1 MNDKF
6 KYSDEKLILR
16 FQEGDINAY
25 NELVKRYKDRLLNF
39 VLRYFNNVEQAED
52 VVQDTLIKLYT
63 HASYYKNVAK
73 FSTWIFTIAKNN
85 ALTELRKNKR
95 KKTDSLWTD
104 DGQVI
109 DINSKEES
117 LDSKVQNEIAID
129 QLNKFLDEIPE
140 MSLDAQKIL
149 LRVLDTATFTRL
161 GGNEVL
167 TVDVHIIAATNRD
180 IVKAVA
186 EKEFR
191 EDIYYHLKGMMRHL
205 PPLRERPE
213 DIAPLVSAFIDEF
226 STEYRKD
233 LTGITWEALARLEQ
247 AAWPG
252 NIRQLRS
259 TIQTAVAL
267 ATADSLESKDFPEIY
282 PEFVEP
288 LISIWQTLPPE
299 TRHAIWNTLHREIQH
314 IIIHELSK
322 QTAGLLPNLS
332 VSNMPQTIEE
342 SASVN
347 IKNMNRNQILRTVAQ
362 KRIKQYP
369 SLHEAAESLNI
380 DIRTLQKYAQW
391 KESDE

>member
-1 MNDKF
+1 MRQNLQTLSTELSDMNEKF

-140 MSLDAQKIL
+140 NFRMAVVLRDFQELSYEEISKIL
-149 LRVLDTATFTRL
+149 EIPIGTIKSR
-161 GGNEVL
+161 
-167 TVDVHIIAATNRD
+167 INRGR
-180 IVKAVA
+180 IQLA
-186 EKEFR
+186 EKMKHF
-191 EDIYYHLKGMMRHL
+191 
-205 PPLRERPE
+205 
-213 DIAPLVSAFIDEF
+213 
-226 STEYRKD
+226 
-233 LTGITWEALARLEQ
+233 
-247 AAWPG
+247 
-252 NIRQLRS
+252 
-259 TIQTAVAL
+259 
-267 ATADSLESKDFPEIY
+267 
-282 PEFVEP
+282 
-288 LISIWQTLPPE
+288 
-299 TRHAIWNTLHREIQH
+299 
-314 IIIHELSK
+314 
-322 QTAGLLPNLS
+322 
-332 VSNMPQTIEE
+332 
-342 SASVN
+342 
-347 IKNMNRNQILRTVAQ
+347 
-362 KRIKQYP
+362 
-369 SLHEAAESLNI
+369 
-380 DIRTLQKYAQW
+380 
-391 KESDE
+391 KE